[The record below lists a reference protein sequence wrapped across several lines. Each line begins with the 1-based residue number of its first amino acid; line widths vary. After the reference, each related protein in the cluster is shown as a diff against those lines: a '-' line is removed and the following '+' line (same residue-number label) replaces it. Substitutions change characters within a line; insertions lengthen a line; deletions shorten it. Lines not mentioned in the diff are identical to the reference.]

1 MQWVTRTATTRYE
14 NSLNV
19 ADGPLRSRCETVVDL
34 NRADMCEG
42 VGRWRPVGP
51 VWITIAPS
59 VPDPTRS
66 FSGHL
71 YMKGW
76 NVRVETQNDGR
87 ERIGAH

>member
-1 MQWVTRTATTRYE
+1 
-14 NSLNV
+14 
-19 ADGPLRSRCETVVDL
+19 
-34 NRADMCEG
+34 MCEG